1 MYLLPL
7 LCPVLH
13 PAATI
18 VDTLAGALTDIL
30 AHEDKGNTADEW
42 AEMSY
47 QLAYLCSFIWNKD
60 KLSCLNDCSW
70 VYVFQNEN

>member
-18 VDTLAGALTDIL
+18 VDTLAGTLTDIL

-47 QLAYLCSFIWNKD
+47 QLAYLCSFT
-60 KLSCLNDCSW
+60 
-70 VYVFQNEN
+70 